1 MVDVY
6 GIEAVVKADLD
17 GGASSEMRAF
27 YSGLIQRAARFN
39 KKNGDGSVTLILVTN
54 FPAASGYDEDDENT
68 VFSVQDFSHLN
79 GKLKERLAILEK
91 KQIPL
96 TPSNLRKINIP
107 LPIALDADRARLL
120 ALQNV
125 DDLISMTDGQI
136 WLDERLFA
144 KGQRP
149 AMDPQRSITRVGIG
163 ADTDSR
169 ADAPIIRKI
178 VGGLRFEFA
187 QALSLDG
194 SAIGANV
201 DKQLLKRDAY
211 LLAMKQNSGE
221 VRRLCENSVLLLA
234 ASIGGLD
241 SVAQKDKSTIVQEY
255 IVGLLQ
261 HVETQLPTIMSNID
275 VNMDAT
281 PSELDELRKAILQYA
296 SKSTE

>member
-1 MVDVY
+1 LVDVY

-211 LLAMKQNSGE
+211 LSAMKQNSGE
-221 VRRLCENSVLLLA
+221 VRRLSENSVLLLA

-241 SVAQKDKSTIVQEY
+241 SVAQKDKPTTVQEY
-255 IVGLLQ
+255 IVGLLR

-281 PSELDELRKAILQYA
+281 PSELEELRNAILQYA
-296 SKSTE
+296 SKSTK